1 MTPNYIPASHLD
13 VETDAY
19 LRESATKAILDREAA
34 RDAQRAA
41 ARQAETPQQAV
52 TPSRPRPKVTVTKK
66 AAAKKQQPHPQSSA
80 QAAPP
85 VPAPPQVPALPPGAR
100 IMTAEEMTAIDH
112 LLQTHP
118 ETRHLFGS
126 RRERF

>member
-66 AAAKKQQPHPQSSA
+66 AAAKKQQPHS
-80 QAAPP
+80 QAAKATPA
-85 VPAPPQVPALPPGAR
+85 VTPAPTLPPGSVVLSP
-100 IMTAEEMTAIDH
+100 AE
-112 LLQTHP
+112 LQAVDIAVNYYVENHP
-118 ETRHLFGS
+118 MPRK
-126 RRERF
+126 R